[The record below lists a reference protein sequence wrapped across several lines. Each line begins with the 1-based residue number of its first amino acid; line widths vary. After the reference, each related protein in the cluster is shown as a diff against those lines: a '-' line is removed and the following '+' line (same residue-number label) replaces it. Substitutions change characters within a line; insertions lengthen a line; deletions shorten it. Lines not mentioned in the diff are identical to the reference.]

1 MSFLRN
7 LPARPRAAAQ
17 TPNYPRRA
25 MLSALALAA
34 SAAACNP
41 IIVNGNGTPVTTGE
55 NGGYGGEYAGG
66 IAEPWGGA
74 GGVGGSVGGGETGG
88 RGGETQ
94 GTGGTGPYSGGTG
107 EPWGTGGWGGQGGAG
122 GTATIS
128 TTVVTTDAGAGGA
141 FGGDVAEGWDA
152 GAPPPPVPHK

>member
-17 TPNYPRRA
+17 APNYPRRA
-25 MLSALALAA
+25 MLGALALVA

-41 IIVNGNGTPVTTGE
+41 TIVNGNGTPIVTNEGG
-55 NGGYGGEYAGG
+55 GGYGGDYAGG
-66 IAEPWGGA
+66 IGESWGGA
-74 GGVGGSVGGGETGG
+74 GGGGGGETGG

-94 GTGGTGPYSGGTG
+94 GTGGTGTFSGGTG
-107 EPWGTGGWGGQGGAG
+107 ETWGTGGWGGQGGSIGTTTITTTNTGAG
-122 GTATIS
+122 G
-128 TTVVTTDAGAGGA
+128 GAGGA
-141 FGGDVAEGWDA
+141 FAGDVAEGWDA